1 MGEIDKMID
10 KLKAYL
16 ETEEGKAATKKFAEE
31 MYFQENVFKPNWVE
45 RIKKKIDEHG
55 ADYVIEK
62 LLDKYDSDNYVDREY
77 RCGREPME
85 ILLYTLLDYARVYCK
100 PSVEDDHWG
109 MFIEEVYYI
118 GSYVI
123 MLAIGQGSKII
134 LRKTNEL

>member
-1 MGEIDKMID
+1 MSESDKMINR
-10 KLKAYL
+10 LIEIL
-16 ETEEGKAATKKFAEE
+16 QSEEGKAATKKFVEE
-31 MYFQENVFKPNWVE
+31 MYFQENVFKPNWIE
-45 RIKKKIDEHG
+45 RIKKKIDEFG

-62 LLDKYDSDNYVDREY
+62 LLDKYDSNDYVNREY

-100 PSVEDDHWG
+100 PSDEDNHWG

-123 MLAIGQGSKII
+123 ELAIGQGSKII
-134 LRKTNEL
+134 LRKTNEI

>member
-1 MGEIDKMID
+1 MGKYDKMID
-10 KLKAYL
+10 RLAEVL
-16 ETEEGKAATKKFAEE
+16 QSEEVQAATKKFVEE
-31 MYFQENVFKPNWVE
+31 MYFQENVFKPNWIE
-45 RIKKKIDEHG
+45 RIKKKIDEFG

-62 LLDKYDSDNYVDREY
+62 LLDKYDSNDYVNREY

-100 PSVEDDHWG
+100 PSDEDNHWG

-123 MLAIGQGSKII
+123 KLAIGQGSKII
-134 LRKTNEL
+134 LRKTNEI